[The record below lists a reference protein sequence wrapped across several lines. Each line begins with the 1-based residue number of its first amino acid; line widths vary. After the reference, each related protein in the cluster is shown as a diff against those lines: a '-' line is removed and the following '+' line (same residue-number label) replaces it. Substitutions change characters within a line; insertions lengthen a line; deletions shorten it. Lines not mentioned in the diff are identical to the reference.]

1 MIGASGARGVGGL
14 EHRASLRFGVRVAF
28 CLLGLF
34 GIFGLL
40 APVVQAQVQVP
51 MPQAE
56 FALPAY
62 WFKLEAAPVASGA
75 GGSVER
81 RPVVIG
87 LHGCAGAL
95 DAKGQLNPIWR
106 RYAAYFAAER
116 MHFVVPDSFSP
127 RGVQSVCAT
136 PSRQRTVH
144 ETDRREDVFAA
155 IAWLAEQPSVD
166 PSHIFV
172 LGWSHGGQTALLVAD
187 ASDSFV
193 KAQKIRPKAVA
204 AFYPGCDQ
212 SLKMW
217 NYQLEAPLLVMIGE
231 LDDWTRADTCAG
243 LRDKVKRGQPG
254 APFELEIYP
263 GSYHGFDGLGP
274 VRTMESVG
282 NTRSGKATVGVNPA
296 AQKASH
302 ARLFEFVAAQTTE
315 PLRLSHEER
324 RKVKPLPLPLAAP
337 P

>member
-1 MIGASGARGVGGL
+1 MGAVSGLA
-14 EHRASLRFGVRVAF
+14 HRARLRCRAGFAA
-28 CLLGLF
+28 CLLGASSLVTPAA
-34 GIFGLL
+34 L
-40 APVVQAQVQVP
+40 AQVQIP
-51 MPQAE
+51 LPQAA
-56 FALPAY
+56 FTLPAY
-62 WFKLEAAPVASGA
+62 WFKLEAAPRANDA
-75 GGSVER
+75 GSALER

-87 LHGCAGAL
+87 LHGCGGAL
-95 DAKGQLNPIWR
+95 DTKGQLNPIWR

-166 PSHIFV
+166 PSRIFV

-212 SLKMW
+212 PLKMW
-217 NYQLEAPLLVMIGE
+217 TYQLEAPLLVMIGE

-254 APFELEIYP
+254 APFELEIYL

-274 VRTMESVG
+274 VRTMENVG
-282 NTRSGKATVGVNPA
+282 NTKSGKATVGGNPA

-302 ARLFEFVAAQTTE
+302 ARLFEFVAAQTAE

-324 RKVKPLPLPLAAP
+324 LKVKPLPLPLAAP